1 MSYRRLNLLDIMELI
16 RLLRAGEGDRRIT
29 ALLSLNRRT
38 VAKYRRLAEQHGF
51 LKGPLP
57 TLPEVQAAIEATWPP
72 EPPPQQVSTVE
83 SYRAEI
89 VASRA
94 RGMEIA
100 AICTRL
106 REQHQVPI
114 SYDAVWRLVRNL
126 APPPTETFVRVE
138 RQPGEEVQVDFGS
151 AGKVIDPATGQVRA
165 AWVFV
170 MLLAWSRHLYAEV
183 VFDQRLETW
192 LLCHRHAFT
201 AFGGVPQ
208 RVVLDNLKAGIVR
221 ACLHEPTAQR
231 TYRECAEHYGF
242 LIDPN
247 PPKRPHLKGK
257 VEQGGVHYVKRN
269 FLAGRDPEPL
279 DTLNDKLRAWC
290 QDIAGQRIHGTTKQR
305 PWTRFE
311 TVERATLQPLPLAP
325 YDLAVWKQVKLHR
338 DCHVT
343 LQGSY
348 YSAPFRLVGQT
359 LWVRGGTRT
368 VELYSVQHDLIATH
382 DRATTPG
389 TWRTHLDHLP
399 PEKVPGLVLTR
410 ETCQQQANAIGPA
423 TGAVVQRLLDHRPE
437 DRLRSAGRIVRLTQT
452 YPAIRLEAAAERA
465 LHFGEVSYPALKR
478 ILAAG
483 LDAAP
488 RSDQDQPATPCAAAT
503 TLSGSTTPEHEP
515 ASPRFQFVRQASEFV
530 AAFFGSRGDQPW
542 RTSTN

>member
-1 MSYRRLNLLDIMELI
+1 MDLLNVMELI

-29 ALLSLNRRT
+29 ALLGLNRRT

-51 LKGPLP
+51 LAGRPP
-57 TLPEVQAAIEATWPP
+57 TLPQVQAAIAATWPTP
-72 EPPPQQVSTVE
+72 PPPQQVSTVE
-83 SYRAEI
+83 PYRAAI
-89 VASRA
+89 VAYRA

-106 REQHQVPI
+106 REQHPVPI
-114 SYDAVWRLVRNL
+114 SYDAVWRLVRGL
-126 APPPTETFVRVE
+126 APTPAETFVRVE
-138 RQPGEEVQVDFGS
+138 RQPGEEAQVDFGA
-151 AGKVIDPATGQVRA
+151 AGKVIDPATGALRS

-170 MLLAWSRHLYAEV
+170 MLLAFSRHLYAEL

-192 LLCHRHAFT
+192 LLCHCHAFS
-201 AFGGVPQ
+201 AFGGVPG

-231 TYRECAEHYGF
+231 AYRECAEHYGF

-247 PPKRPHLKGK
+247 PPQTPHLKGK

-279 DTLNDKLRAWC
+279 DALNHKLRGWC
-290 QDIAGQRIHGTTKQR
+290 QDVAGQRVHGTTKQV

-311 TVERATLQPLPLAP
+311 TVERVALRALPPAP
-325 YDLAVWKQVKLHR
+325 YDLAIWKQVKLHR

-343 LQGSY
+343 FQASY

-368 VELYSVQHDLIATH
+368 VELYSAQHELIATH

-410 ETCQQQANAIGPA
+410 ESCQVQANAIGPA
-423 TGAVVQRLLDHRPE
+423 TSTLVQRLLDHRPE
-437 DRLRSAGRIVRLTQT
+437 DRLRSAGRVVRLAQT
-452 YPAIRLEAAAERA
+452 YPPARVEAACARA
-465 LHFGEVSYPALKR
+465 LDFGEVSYPALKR
-478 ILAAG
+478 ILGAG

-488 RSDQDQPATPCAAAT
+488 RVTEVVAA
-503 TLSGSTTPEHEP
+503 SEP
-515 ASPRFQFVRQASEFV
+515 AEPRFQFVRHASEFV
-530 AAFFGSRGDQPW
+530 AAFLGARGEPPW
-542 RTSTN
+542 RTSTS